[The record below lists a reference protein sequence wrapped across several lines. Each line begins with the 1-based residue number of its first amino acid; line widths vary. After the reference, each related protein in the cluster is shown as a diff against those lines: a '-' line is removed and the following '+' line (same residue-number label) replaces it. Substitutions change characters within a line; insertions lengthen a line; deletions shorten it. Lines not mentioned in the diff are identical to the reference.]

1 MKNQN
6 QNPAHNGRE
15 QENSPMTEPEYFRAI
30 GRLEAQVQTLTTSI
44 SELKTKVEGMDSK
57 LADIDRMANRW
68 KGGFAV
74 VLALGAIA
82 GALLEQVIKAI
93 FFNR

>member
-1 MKNQN
+1 
-6 QNPAHNGRE
+6 
-15 QENSPMTEPEYFRAI
+15 MTEPEYFRAI
-30 GRLEAQVQTLTTSI
+30 GRLEAQVQTLTTAI
-44 SELKTKVEGMDSK
+44 TDLKTKVESMETK
-57 LADIDRMANRW
+57 LCDLDRMANRW

-82 GALLEQVIKAI
+82 GALLEQIIKA

>member
-15 QENSPMTEPEYFRAI
+15 QENASMTEPEYFRAI
-30 GRLEAQVQTLTTSI
+30 GRLEAQVQMLTTAI
-44 SELKTKVEGMDSK
+44 TELKTKVDGMDTK
-57 LADIDRMANRW
+57 LVDLDRMANRW

-74 VLALGAIA
+74 VLALGAVA
-82 GALLEQVIKAI
+82 GALLEMLIKP

>member
-1 MKNQN
+1 MKNQTS
-6 QNPAHNGRE
+6 NPASNERE
-15 QENSPMTEPEYFRAI
+15 QENTPMIEPEYFRAI

-44 SELKTKVEGMDSK
+44 TDLKTKVEGMDSK

-74 VLALGAIA
+74 VLALGAIV
-82 GALLEQVIKAI
+82 GALLEQCAKA
-93 FFNR
+93 FFINR

>member
-15 QENSPMTEPEYFRAI
+15 QENTPMTEPEYFRAI
-30 GRLEAQVQTLTTSI
+30 GRLEAQVQTLTTAI
-44 SELKTKVEGMDSK
+44 TELKTKVEGMDTK
-57 LADIDRMANRW
+57 LADLDRMANRW

-82 GALLEQVIKAI
+82 GVVLEQLIKP

>member
-6 QNPAHNGRE
+6 QHPAHNERE
-15 QENSPMTEPEYFRAI
+15 QENAPMTEPEYFRAI
-30 GRLEAQVQTLTTSI
+30 GRLEAQVQMLTTAI
-44 SELKTKVEGMDSK
+44 TELKTNVESMETK
-57 LADIDRMANRW
+57 LNDLDRMANRW

-82 GALLEQVIKAI
+82 GALLEQLIKP